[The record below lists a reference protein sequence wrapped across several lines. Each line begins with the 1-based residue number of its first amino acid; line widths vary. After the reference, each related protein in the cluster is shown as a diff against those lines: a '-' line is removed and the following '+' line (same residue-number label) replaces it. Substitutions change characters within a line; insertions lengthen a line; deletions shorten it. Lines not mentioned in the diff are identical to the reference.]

1 MRHSIYI
8 ASIIVIIVSIIS
20 CDTEDTLT
28 CLKTTG
34 EIVTQ
39 EYDLADFDSITIF
52 ERAQL
57 IVTDDPDISVRLET
71 GENLL
76 EDFEILIEDNT
87 LKISNTASCNIIRDY
102 DTSKVYVSHPDLKQI
117 RNSSGQ
123 TVEAE
128 GILTWNS
135 LRLVSDD
142 LIEEDFY
149 HKDGDFN
156 LSLDAENVLLQCNG
170 LSNFFINGSV
180 TNLTINLLDGD
191 SRLPLEDLDVQ
202 NVSIFHRGTND
213 VILAPQLSIV
223 GELRSTGNLILKN
236 TPPVVEV
243 ESFFTGEVIID
254 E

>member
-34 EIVTQ
+34 DIITQ
-39 EYDLADFDSITIF
+39 EYDLTDFDSITIF

-57 IVTDDPDISVRLET
+57 IVTDAPDISVRLET

-76 EDFEILIEDNT
+76 EDFEILVEDNT
-87 LKISNTASCNIIRDY
+87 LKIKNTASCNVIRDY

-128 GILTWNS
+128 GVLTWNT